1 MRRAPRGER
10 LHIGILG
17 RRNAGKSS
25 VLNALV
31 RQSVSIVS
39 ERAGTTTDPVEK
51 PMELLP
57 LGPVLFIDTA
67 GLDDTG
73 ELGRLRVERSRKVLD
88 RTDLAVLV
96 ADGDRWDD
104 FETGLL
110 DQLGELGVPV
120 VVAFNKTDRAEPS
133 PAAVAAAGDR
143 RAPVVRVSALTGAGM
158 DDLAEALIRLA
169 PDDFVNAPPL
179 LGDLV
184 RAGDLAVLVT
194 PIDKEAPKGRLILP
208 QVQVIRDLLDH
219 GALCVVTREKELK
232 DALGRLSAPP
242 ALVVTDSQAFRE
254 VAETVTAE
262 VPLTSFSILFARYRG
277 DLAEYARGAA
287 AIARLRPGDRVLV
300 AEACAHHPIG
310 DDIGRVKIPAWLRQA
325 VGGDLA
331 FTHVQ
336 GHDFP
341 ADLAPYRLAVQ
352 CGACMQNRREVLTR
366 ITRCRAAGLPVT
378 NYGMAIAWSLG
389 IFERALGPFPA
400 ALRAFNGERSL
411 PAS

>member
-73 ELGRLRVERSRKVLD
+73 ALGRLRVERSRRVLD

-96 ADGDRWDD
+96 ADGDRWDA

-110 DQLGELGVPV
+110 DRLGELGIPV
-120 VVAFNKTDRAEPS
+120 VVAFNKADRIEPS
-133 PAAVAAAGDR
+133 PAATADVAAR
-143 RAPVVRVSALTGAGM
+143 KAPGVRVSALTGAGM

-184 RAGDLAVLVT
+184 RAGDLVVLVT
-194 PIDKEAPKGRLILP
+194 PIDKEAPRGRLILP
-208 QVQVIRDLLDH
+208 QVQVLRDLLDH
-219 GALCVVTREKELK
+219 GALAVVAREKELAG
-232 DALGRLSAPP
+232 ALGRLTASP

-254 VAETVTAE
+254 VAEAVPAE

-277 DLAEYARGAA
+277 DLAEYTRGAV
-287 AIARLRPGDRVLV
+287 AIGRLKPGDRVLV
-300 AEACAHHPIG
+300 AEACTHHPIG
-310 DDIGRVKIPAWLRQA
+310 DDIGRVKIPKWLGQA
-325 VGGDLA
+325 VGGDLD

-352 CGACMQNRREVLTR
+352 CGACMQNRREVLSR
-366 ITRCRAAGLPVT
+366 IARCRAAGLPVT

-389 IFERALGPFPA
+389 IFERALGPFPV
-400 ALRAFNGERSL
+400 ALRVFRGEH
-411 PAS
+411 PHPVA